1 MAGMT
6 DFQTI
11 REAAEARLGGA
22 AALQQRLPVP
32 KTGEELRALG
42 DDRYLSLVS
51 LRTFQAGLSHSM
63 VAAKWPAFEEV
74 FQGFEP
80 RRVRAMSDEDL
91 ERLLGDKR
99 LIRNGRKI
107 MAVRDNAQAICVLAE
122 EAGGFGAY
130 LAEWPG
136 DRVVELWDDLVRRL
150 SQMGG
155 NSGPR
160 FLRMAGKDTFVLSDD
175 VVRALHRWE
184 DLSGLPKGKAAR
196 ARAQGV
202 FNRWAEESGRPLCQI
217 SMTLACSVD

>member
-1 MAGMT
+1 MS

-11 REAAEARLGGA
+11 FETAQSRLGGA
-22 AALQQRLPVP
+22 AALENRLPVP
-32 KTGEELRALG
+32 RTGEELRSLG
-42 DDRYLSLVS
+42 DDRYLSLIS
-51 LRTFQAGLSHSM
+51 LRTFQAGLNHSM
-63 VAAKWPAFEEV
+63 VAAKWPAFEQV

-99 LIRNGRKI
+99 LVRNGRKI
-107 MAVRDNAQAICVLAE
+107 MAVRDNAHAISLLAE
-122 EAGGFGAY
+122 ETGGVGAY
-130 LAEWPG
+130 LADWPG
-136 DRVVELWDDLVRRL
+136 VRIIELWDDLGRRL

-160 FLRMAGKDTFVLSDD
+160 FLRMAGKDTFVLTDD

-196 ARAQGV
+196 ARAQET

>member
-1 MAGMT
+1 MTGMT
-6 DFQTI
+6 DFRTI

-22 AALQQRLPVP
+22 AALEQRLPMP
-32 KTGEELRALG
+32 KSDEELRSLG

-91 ERLLGDKR
+91 ERLLGDTR

-107 MAVRDNAQAICVLAE
+107 MAVRDNAQAVCEIAE
-122 EAGGFGAY
+122 AFGGFGAF
-130 LAEWPG
+130 LAGWSG
-136 DRVVELWDDLVRRL
+136 AHIIELWDDLGRRL
-150 SQMGG
+150 SHMGG

-160 FLRMAGKDTFVLSDD
+160 FLRMAGKDTFVLTDD
-175 VVRALHRWE
+175 VVRALQHWE

-196 ARAQGV
+196 LRAQEA
-202 FNRWAEESGRPLCQI
+202 FNRWVQESGRPLCQI
-217 SMTLACSVD
+217 SMTLATSVD

>member
-11 REAAEARLGGA
+11 LEAAEARLGGA

-63 VAAKWPAFEEV
+63 VASKWPAFEEV

-80 RRVRAMSDEDL
+80 HRVRAMSDEDL

-107 MAVRDNAQAICVLAE
+107 MAVRHNAEAICVLAE
-122 EAGGFGAY
+122 ETGGFGAY
-130 LAEWPG
+130 LADWPG

-196 ARAQGV
+196 ARAQKL
-202 FNRWAEESGRPLCQI
+202 FNRWAAESGRPLCQI